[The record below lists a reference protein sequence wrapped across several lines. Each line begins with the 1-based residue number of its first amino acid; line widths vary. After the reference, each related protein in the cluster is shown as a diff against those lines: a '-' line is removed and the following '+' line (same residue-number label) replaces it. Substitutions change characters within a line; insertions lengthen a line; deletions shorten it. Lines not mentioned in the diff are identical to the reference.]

1 MNYPESRIGGPGYTA
16 AAAKEIVYPARSTQ
30 GISWNDVT
38 PRVGA
43 AYDLFGNGKTALKFN
58 LGKYMEA
65 FSATNTDLDLNPLI
79 RNTVST
85 TRTWNGPGFNFLP
98 VPNC

>member
-1 MNYPESRIGGPGYTA
+1 MYPS
-16 AAAKEIVYPARSTQ
+16 RSTQ
-30 GISWNDVT
+30 GVHWNDVT
-38 PRVGA
+38 TRWGA

-79 RNTVST
+79 RTTTST
-85 TRTWNGPGFNFLP
+85 TRTWTDSNKDFVVNCDLANPEKNGECGADGR
-98 VPNC
+98 